1 MKRLSMLAWAKG
13 SGDDAVTGTLIS
25 WLLSLLG
32 AFQRNFKKT
41 NSFKCVSMVGGMGM
55 PVLVW

>member
-1 MKRLSMLAWAKG
+1 MLAWAKG
-13 SGDDAVTGTLIS
+13 LGDDAVTGTLIS